1 VIKDRHLVILGAD
14 KCGALEGIVAL
25 TVQGSAARLK
35 TMIDRIRFD
44 LECRGLNVRV
54 ESGGL

>member
-1 VIKDRHLVILGAD
+1 VIKDRHALILGTN
-14 KCGALEGIVAL
+14 KGGSLEGIIAL

-35 TMIDRIRFD
+35 TMIARIRAD

-54 ESGGL
+54 ELSGR